1 MDWSNIRHFQ
11 QKEFD
16 DPLYPGSGEGIDSAL
31 VYKMDTMRG
40 RAEEEDPQ
48 VKCIIHG
55 KVGGAVDVAGKHGHA
70 LNSFHLKWNG
80 AKAVDFHFKTHIDP
94 RLQYFLWVEPM
105 KFPAIGIYYCW
116 HWNGK
121 LLPVGFHIDL
131 RPTHRVQRWT
141 CREKGKYE
149 YLLGRS
155 N

>member
-1 MDWSNIRHFQ
+1 MLDWKSINHFIP
-11 QKEFD
+11 KEFD

-31 VYKMDTMRG
+31 VYKLDTLRG
-40 RAEEEDPQ
+40 RAGCPI
-48 VKCIIHG
+48 IIHA

-80 AKAVDFHFKTHIDP
+80 AKAVDFHFRNNLDP
-94 RLQYFLWVEPM
+94 RQQYFLWVEPM
-105 KFPAIGIYYCW
+105 ELPAIGIYYCW

-121 LLPVGFHIDL
+121 LLPVGFHVDL
-131 RPTHRVQRWT
+131 RASHRVQRWV

-149 YLLGRS
+149 FLLGRG